1 MALKPTA
8 ISWKSNKEDESLRKW
23 VHSHSNYSGF
33 VKDILRAAMN
43 SEERQYRDNVKLN
56 KENELIDLGDF

>member
-8 ISWKSNKEDESLRKW
+8 ISWKNNEEDESLRKW
-23 VHSHSNYSGF
+23 VHSHSNYSGC
-33 VKDILRAAMN
+33 VKDILRIAMN
-43 SEERQYRDNVKLN
+43 NEESQYKENAKSN

>member
-8 ISWKSNKEDESLRKW
+8 ISWKNNEEDESLRKW

-33 VKDILRAAMN
+33 VKDILRAVMN
-43 SEERQYRDNVKLN
+43 NEESQYRDNVKLN